1 MSALRRHPLI
11 LAILLGALAATGFA
25 PLGLWPL
32 SLLALAGL
40 LWLGDYVFT
49 YPRPTWRRDHTSKH
63 AGLFSRLSSDFVR
76 MLRFVAPLKP
86 VFARFHPAIARIHQF
101 LAPVRFALASIR
113 FVFASIRSTIDY
125 IRTAF
130 TSPAGQSFR
139 VGWCFGLGHFT
150 LGNNW
155 IAHAFTYQDAMPHWL
170 GYGAVVALALYLAVY
185 PGFALLG
192 LHLVRRRWPHAPAP
206 DVLAGLWIITEYG
219 RATIFTGFA
228 WDPLGMIWL
237 DTGVDQAARWIG
249 TYGLSGLA
257 VLAGGALLSVMQ
269 GRWKPVLPLTVALGA
284 LAIWGH
290 RLPPATTTGPAITVV
305 QPNIDQSE
313 KYDAA
318 LEQVNFAK
326 LETLTRS
333 PNAPGPRLIFWPEAA
348 IPAWLDMEPEWL
360 ERLAALQ
367 RPGDLLMT
375 GGAKVYFKERGRGFF
390 QDRTL
395 IGANNSAWVVTP
407 DARLLARY
415 DKAHLVPYGEYL
427 PMRSLLEPLGLS
439 RLVPG
444 DADFWPGPGPRSLLL
459 PAASGT
465 PPLKMG
471 VQICYEIIF
480 SGEVIH
486 RTNRPDFLYNP
497 SNDAWFGAWGPPQ
510 HLAQARMR
518 AIEEAMPVIRST
530 PTGISAVVDGHGRVI
545 ASIPHH
551 QMGAIHTRLPP
562 ALPPTLFARF
572 GNLLP
577 LTFAV
582 LLLAFSALTAMAIV
596 RRHQPSP
603 PPNRP

>member
-1 MSALRRHPLI
+1 MQALRRYPAVS
-11 LAILLGALAATGFA
+11 AILLGALAACGFA
-25 PLGLWPL
+25 PLGWWPL
-32 SLLALAGL
+32 SLVALAGL
-40 LWLGDYVFT
+40 MVLAEAASTG
-49 YPRPTWRRDHTSKH
+49 RS
-63 AGLFSRLSSDFVR
+63 A
-76 MLRFVAPLKP
+76 
-86 VFARFHPAIARIHQF
+86 F
-101 LAPVRFALASIR
+101 L
-113 FVFASIRSTIDY
+113 T
-125 IRTAF
+125 
-130 TSPAGQSFR
+130 
-139 VGWCFGLGHFT
+139 GWCFGLGHFT

-192 LHLVRRRWPHAPAP
+192 PHLLRRRWPGMPAP
-206 DVLAGLWIITEYG
+206 DVLAALWIVTEYG

-257 VLAGGALLSVMQ
+257 VLAAGALLSLARR
-269 GRWKPVLPLTVALGA
+269 RWRPVLPLVVVIVG
-284 LAIWGH
+284 LAIYGKAQ
-290 RLPPATTTGPAITVV
+290 LPAISNSKSNIAITVV
-305 QPNIDQSE
+305 QPNINQNE
-313 KYDAA
+313 KYNAD

-326 LETLTRS
+326 LSTLTRS
-333 PNAPGPRLIFWPEAA
+333 PNSSAPRLIFWPEAA
-348 IPAWLDMEPEWL
+348 LPAWLDMEPEWL
-360 ERLAALQ
+360 ERVADLEK
-367 RPGDLLMT
+367 PGDLLMT

-407 DARLLARY
+407 DARLIARY

-427 PMRSLLEPLGLS
+427 PMRNLLAPLGLS

-444 DADFWPGPGPRSLLL
+444 DADFWPGPGPRSLNL
-459 PAASGT
+459 PSASNR

-486 RTNRPDFLYNP
+486 RQNRPAFLYNP

-530 PTGISAVVDGHGRVI
+530 PTGISAVIDGHGRVI
-545 ASIPHH
+545 ASIPHY
-551 QMGAIHTRLPP
+551 QMGAIHSKLPP
-562 ALPPTLFARF
+562 ALPPTLFASF

-577 LTFAV
+577 MLFAA
-582 LLLAFSALTAMAIV
+582 LLLGFSALTAMLLARSS
-596 RRHQPSP
+596 RR
-603 PPNRP
+603 R

>member
-1 MSALRRHPLI
+1 MEVLARHSLVV
-11 LAILLGALAATGFA
+11 AMLLGALAACGFA

-32 SLLALAGL
+32 SLIALAGL
-40 LWLGDYVFT
+40 LWL
-49 YPRPTWRRDHTSKH
+49 
-63 AGLFSRLSSDFVR
+63 AE
-76 MLRFVAPLKP
+76 A
-86 VFARFHPAIARIHQF
+86 HPAATNLANGSDS
-101 LAPVRFALASIR
+101 LAPP
-113 FVFASIRSTIDY
+113 
-125 IRTAF
+125 
-130 TSPAGQSFR
+130 PAGGRGPGGGPRRAFLL
-139 VGWCFGLGHFT
+139 GGCFGLGHFT

-155 IAHAFTYQDAMPHWL
+155 IAHAFTYQDAMPHWFGML
-170 GYGAVVALALYLAVY
+170 AVVALALYLAVY

-192 LHLVRRRWPHAPAP
+192 LHLVRRRWPGMPAPA
-206 DVLAGLWIITEYG
+206 VLAALWIVTEYG
-219 RATIFTGFA
+219 RARLFTGFA

-257 VLAGGALLSVMQ
+257 VLAGGALVSLVRM
-269 GRWKPVLPLTVALGA
+269 RWKSALPLIVTLVALAVYGKAQIPA
-284 LAIWGH
+284 LSNSKSNI
-290 RLPPATTTGPAITVV
+290 AITVV

-326 LETLTRS
+326 LETLTRA

-360 ERLAALQ
+360 DQLAALQ

-407 DARLLARY
+407 DARLIARY

-427 PMRSLLEPLGLS
+427 PMRNILEPLGLS

-444 DADFWPGPGPRSLLL
+444 DADFWPGPGPRSLNL
-459 PAASGT
+459 PAAT
-465 PPLKMG
+465 NRPPMKMG

-480 SGEVIH
+480 SGEVVH
-486 RTNRPDFLYNP
+486 RQNRPAFLYNP
-497 SNDAWFGAWGPPQ
+497 SNDAWFGSWGPPQ

-518 AIEEAMPVIRST
+518 SIEEAMPVIRST
-530 PTGISAVVDGHGRVI
+530 PNGISAVVDGHGRVL

-551 QMGAIHTRLPP
+551 QMGAIHSTLPP
-562 ALPPTLFARF
+562 ALPPTPFAQL

-577 LTFAV
+577 LAFAA
-582 LLLAFSALTAMAIV
+582 LLLAFSALTAILLARPSH
-596 RRHQPSP
+596 RR
-603 PPNRP
+603 

>member
-1 MSALRRHPLI
+1 MNPLRRYPYI
-11 LAILLGALAATGFA
+11 SAILLGALAACGFA

-40 LWLGDYVFT
+40 
-49 YPRPTWRRDHTSKH
+49 
-63 AGLFSRLSSDFVR
+63 
-76 MLRFVAPLKP
+76 M
-86 VFARFHPAIARIHQF
+86 
-101 LAPVRFALASIR
+101 ALADG
-113 FVFASIRSTIDY
+113 A
-125 IRTAF
+125 RTGKRAF
-130 TSPAGQSFR
+130 LT
-139 VGWCFGLGHFT
+139 GWCFGLGHFT

-192 LHLVRRRWPHAPAP
+192 LHLLRRRWPDAPAP
-206 DVLAGLWIITEYG
+206 AALAGLWIVTEYG

-228 WDPLGMIWL
+228 WDPMGMIWL

-257 VLAGGALLSVMQ
+257 VLAAGALLSLARRQWRPVM
-269 GRWKPVLPLTVALGA
+269 PLVVVLVALGVYGKVQLPA
-284 LAIWGH
+284 LSDSTSNI
-290 RLPPATTTGPAITVV
+290 AITVV
-305 QPNIDQSE
+305 QPNINQSE
-313 KYDAA
+313 KYVEGM
-318 LEQVNFAK
+318 EQANFAK
-326 LETLTRS
+326 LSTLSSSALRNT
-333 PNAPGPRLIFWPEAA
+333 PRLIFWPEAA
-348 IPAWLDMEPEWL
+348 LPAWLDMEPEWL
-360 ERLAALQ
+360 DRVAALQ

-375 GGAKVYFKERGRGFF
+375 GGAKVYFRERNKGFF
-390 QDRTL
+390 TDRTP

-407 DARLLARY
+407 DARLIARY

-427 PMRSLLEPLGLS
+427 PMRNLLEPLGLS

-444 DADFWPGPGPRSLLL
+444 DADFWPGPGPRSLNL
-459 PAASGT
+459 PAAANR

-471 VQICYEIIF
+471 VQVCYEIIF
-480 SGEVIH
+480 SGEVVH
-486 RTNRPDFLYNP
+486 RANRPAFLYNP

-530 PTGISAVVDGHGRVI
+530 PTGISAVIDGHGRVI

-551 QMGAIHTRLPP
+551 QLGAIHSTLPP

-577 LTFAV
+577 MLFAA
-582 LLLAFSALTAMAIV
+582 LLLGFSALTAMLLA
-596 RRHQPSP
+596 RLAARS
-603 PPNRP
+603 